1 MLTELQCALNPRLNY
16 LYFTITSRC
25 NAFCDFCWN
34 WQNVADAG
42 KLYKEGDKVKRNELS
57 LKEIEKIT
65 LKLPKMLLVDLYG
78 GEPFVR
84 QDIGEIID
92 LFAQNCS
99 TKYFSIPTNAFY
111 TDRIESVLK
120 KSLKLYPNSF
130 FRIAI
135 SIDGPAHIHNRVR
148 KLKNGYEAA
157 IETAKRVALLKKEHK
172 NLSLSLNSVY
182 NRMTQ
187 DFMQDFMVEMMNE
200 KIFDTISL
208 GIVRGETYDN
218 TLKEDLD
225 LIRYY
230 KLKKEI
236 EGYRPFNNQPFSP
249 LQKVMEA
256 ETKKIIEEA
265 IRNPSLRRNFK
276 CYGAKKFALLDDIGN
291 VYACEHLLDKPI
303 GNIRQ
308 NDYCIQTVI
317 DSKEGKAMQDSI
329 AKKECNCIWDCA
341 INTSHVFNPLG
352 YPSLSFKT
360 AKLIGSKLF
369 GKSE

>member
-1 MLTELQCALNPRLNY
+1 MLTELQRALNPRLNY

-187 DFMQDFMVEMMNE
+187 DFMQDFMDEMMNE

-208 GIVRGETYDN
+208 GI
-218 TLKEDLD
+218 
-225 LIRYY
+225 
-230 KLKKEI
+230 
-236 EGYRPFNNQPFSP
+236 
-249 LQKVMEA
+249 
-256 ETKKIIEEA
+256 
-265 IRNPSLRRNFK
+265 
-276 CYGAKKFALLDDIGN
+276 
-291 VYACEHLLDKPI
+291 
-303 GNIRQ
+303 
-308 NDYCIQTVI
+308 
-317 DSKEGKAMQDSI
+317 
-329 AKKECNCIWDCA
+329 
-341 INTSHVFNPLG
+341 
-352 YPSLSFKT
+352 
-360 AKLIGSKLF
+360 
-369 GKSE
+369 